1 MWKLVTTRRAVAA
14 ATTTTTSTTTACR
27 SVARRALSSA
37 DLSHLVSNVTFD
49 KIAADPEL
57 EAFMKANYPQAMN
70 PNYVPVEPPHKKG
83 QPRRRAAAG
92 SSLAVA
98 TDDAIPQQESS
109 ESSYPR
115 NIRPLTTYWR
125 DPETES
131 NSRRSRYLRHHRLIP
146 GIIYGKV
153 ILSFIL

>member
-1 MWKLVTTRRAVAA
+1 MWKLVATRRAVAA
-14 ATTTTTSTTTACR
+14 ATTTTTTTTTTACR
-27 SVARRALSSA
+27 SVARRALSAA
-37 DLSHLVSNVTFD
+37 DLSHLVSNVTSD

-57 EAFMKANYPQAMN
+57 EAFMKANFPQSMN

-109 ESSYPR
+109 SSESSIAR
-115 NIRPLTTYWR
+115 AAAQCLILGQTHGELFRVEG
-125 DPETES
+125 ETQE
-131 NSRRSRYLRHHRLIP
+131 
-146 GIIYGKV
+146 
-153 ILSFIL
+153 